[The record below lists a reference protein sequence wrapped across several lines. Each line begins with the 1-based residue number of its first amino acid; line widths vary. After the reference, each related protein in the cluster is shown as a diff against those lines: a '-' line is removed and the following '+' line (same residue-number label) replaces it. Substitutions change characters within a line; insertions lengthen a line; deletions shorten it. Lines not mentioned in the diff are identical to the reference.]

1 MPRKKNPEEHK
12 PKVNNPNVMGLRPEV
27 LEQPIT
33 HQEVQETANRV
44 APLFKKLVTESI
56 KKF

>member
-1 MPRKKNPEEHK
+1 MARKKK
-12 PKVNNPNVMGLRPEV
+12 TDSGAKKVDASHVKGLRAEV